1 MRIKTIKTDKVISNG
16 ESLSTILDKYLTT
29 FKEHSILA
37 ITSKIVSICEGRV
50 IKIGDADKKQLISQE
65 AELLL
70 PEESKYNITLTIK
83 NNLLIP
89 TAGIDESNGN
99 GFYVLWPS
107 DPQNTANKVRD
118 YLRNRFSLKQVG
130 VIITDSKTTPLR
142 WGTTG
147 VAIAH
152 TGFSALNNY
161 IGKPD
166 IFGRALK
173 VTKANI
179 MDALAVTAVL
189 IMGEGDEQTPLA
201 VIKNI
206 PLVQFQDRNPTE
218 EELDELK
225 ISLDD
230 DLYAPLLKAVK
241 WKKGGNFLKPKSFV
255 LVDPEGVEPST
266 FSMPY

>member
-1 MRIKTIKTDKVISNG
+1 MKIKVIKTDKIISNG
-16 ESLSTILDKYLTT
+16 ESLYTILDRYLTAL
-29 FKEHSILA
+29 KEHSILA

-50 IKIGDADKKQLISQE
+50 IKIEDADKKQLISQE

-70 PEESKYNITLTIK
+70 PQEESKYNITLTIK

-99 GFYVLWPS
+99 GYYVLWPS
-107 DPQNTANKVRD
+107 APQKTANNVRD
-118 YLRNRFSLKQVG
+118 YLCNRFSLKQVG

-147 VAIAH
+147 VAIVH
-152 TGFSALNNY
+152 SGFSALNNY

-166 IFGRALK
+166 IFGRELK

-179 MDALAVTAVL
+179 MDALAVVAVL
-189 IMGEGDEQTPLA
+189 IMGEGNEQTPLA
-201 VIKNI
+201 VIENI
-206 PLVQFQDRNPTE
+206 PFVQFQDRNPTE

-225 ISLDD
+225 ISLAD

-241 WKKGGNFLKPKSFV
+241 WRKGGKL
-255 LVDPEGVEPST
+255 
-266 FSMPY
+266 

>member
-1 MRIKTIKTDKVISNG
+1 MKIKVIKTNKIIPNS
-16 ESLSTILDKYLTT
+16 ESLYAILDRYLTT
-29 FKEHSILA
+29 FKEHSVFA

-50 IKIGDADKKQLISQE
+50 IKIEDADKKQLINRE

-70 PEESKYNITLTIK
+70 PPEENKYNITLTIK

-99 GFYVLWPS
+99 GYYVLWPFT
-107 DPQNTANKVRD
+107 PQNTANNVRD
-118 YLRNRFSLKQVG
+118 YLCNRFSLNQVG

-147 VAIAH
+147 VAVVH
-152 TGFSALNNY
+152 SGFLALNNY
-161 IGKPD
+161 IGKSD
-166 IFGRALK
+166 IFGRELR

-189 IMGEGDEQTPLA
+189 IMGEGSEQTPLA
-201 VIKNI
+201 VIEDI
-206 PLVQFQDRNPTE
+206 PFVQFQDRNPTE
-218 EELDELK
+218 EELNELK

-241 WKKGGNFLKPKSFV
+241 WRKGGSF
-255 LVDPEGVEPST
+255 EK
-266 FSMPY
+266 